1 MEYGARCRTTLEY
14 CHRLFPDPASGL
26 SFCLARSSFWH
37 IDRRAGHSDLQVYL
51 QDQSSQASDHVR
63 SAQGRPS
70 FVGIS
75 SFLHASSLRTNI
87 NHYIPGNYIFIT
99 TYARFTAFLA
109 LLSALLF
116 VICFATLSVGLT
128 ISPQMPEEGT
138 IQRMRDEATC
148 MALIYICIGLYAIT
162 RIFVYMFFV
171 ERVYLVRCGGIN
183 VPRLSTTTYRGALFG
198 FAIYLAIMIILVVGR
213 TAKLQPPADHEE
225 GSTQSCIIG
234 IHLYGLIPF
243 FLFDLLFSSILTIA
257 FVVSILNQDKNDE
270 DRRKLSIPMFLT
282 KRRKQADAPA
292 QDWAPQP
299 TEQPGSIS
307 GIPPERS
314 GQSNPAPTVA
324 ETEDFVSW
332 QDIVFESSHSSLRK
346 LAIRSLIASLIG
358 LIASCVNVAVWIA
371 YRGRRESMTCMRWCF
386 VDVTINAFVVAA
398 LVQGRGDETWWQNE
412 LRQQQ
417 TSVRFAP
424 SNEDSSPLGEG
435 TERGRAVVSP
445 KCLASST
452 LPSTSPRPQVVCLPL
467 APNPQTFEFTPE
479 HDIDNPGDN
488 KGLVQEP
495 NRHQSTAPCQ
505 MRRSLQFPSAARSVD
520 SRRWS
525 STE

>member
-1 MEYGARCRTTLEY
+1 MA
-14 CHRLFPDPASGL
+14 PDAALRWNIVTVFFQIVAASGL

-70 FVGIS
+70 F
-75 SFLHASSLRTNI
+75 
-87 NHYIPGNYIFIT
+87 
-99 TYARFTAFLA
+99 
-109 LLSALLF
+109 
-116 VICFATLSVGLT
+116 
-128 ISPQMPEEGT
+128 
-138 IQRMRDEATC
+138 
-148 MALIYICIGLYAIT
+148 
-162 RIFVYMFFV
+162 
-171 ERVYLVRCGGIN
+171 
-183 VPRLSTTTYRGALFG
+183 
-198 FAIYLAIMIILVVGR
+198 
-213 TAKLQPPADHEE
+213 
-225 GSTQSCIIG
+225 
-234 IHLYGLIPF
+234 
-243 FLFDLLFSSILTIA
+243 
-257 FVVSILNQDKNDE
+257 DKNDE

-282 KRRKQADAPA
+282 KRWKQADAPA